1 MDLAFVTS
9 GWVYGLWLVFC
20 LVLLV
25 CWLLNFLGLPGN
37 WLIVLGLLAWIGL
50 GPSSLTASIWLLVPL
65 VGLALLGEWLE
76 FAASLWGTRKMG
88 GSTRGAI
95 LSVFGALAGGLL
107 GLVMGIPIPIPLLG
121 SLLAALLFASLG
133 AMVGAMLGE
142 YSLNTDWRKN
152 TKIGLAAFAS
162 RLAGTFG
169 KIFVGGVMLAIAW
182 LAPFFQ

>member
-1 MDLAFVTS
+1 MDLVLATS

-20 LVLLV
+20 LILLG
-25 CWLLNFLGLPGN
+25 CWFLNFLGLPGN
-37 WLIVLGLLAWIGL
+37 WLILLGLIGWIGL
-50 GPSSLTASIWLLVPL
+50 GPSSLTTSSWLLVPL

-88 GSTRGAI
+88 GSARGAV
-95 LSVFGALAGGLL
+95 LSVAGALAGGLL
-107 GLVMGIPIPIPLLG
+107 GLVIGFPIPIPLLG

-152 TKIGLAAFAS
+152 AKIGLAAFVS

-169 KIFVGGVMLAIAW
+169 KILVGAVMLGIAW
-182 LAPFFQ
+182 LAPFFD